1 MDESTRK
8 EILQRVDRRKGI
20 TPIVLLSLGVLLII
34 SPLGIVQGLMGAET
48 WQGLTRFFLG
58 VLFVYL
64 AGLVMERQHQTDLMR
79 KLLESNEALM
89 SQLLG
94 PDYKKKRG
102 VELLISMLST
112 TDNAEARE
120 RIREQLQRVSG
131 QDFPAEFDPWD
142 RWWQENKEQ
151 VKFAPE
157 GDGRA

>member
-8 EILQRVDRRKGI
+8 EILQRVDRRKSI
-20 TPIVLLSLGVLLII
+20 TPLVLLSLGVLLMV
-34 SPLGIVQGLMGAET
+34 SPLGIVQGLMGEAT

-64 AGLVMERQHQTDLMR
+64 GGLVMERQHQTDLMR

-89 SQLLG
+89 HQLLG

-112 TDNAEARE
+112 TDHDEARE
-120 RIREQLQRVSG
+120 RIREQLQRISG
-131 QDFPAEFDPWD
+131 EDFPAEFDPWD
-142 RWWQENKEQ
+142 RWWKANKDQ
-151 VKFAPE
+151 LRFAPE
-157 GDGRA
+157 KGGGS

>member
-20 TPIVLLSLGVLLII
+20 TPIVLLSLGVLLIL

-112 TDNAEARE
+112 TDNVEARE

-131 QDFPAEFDPWD
+131 EDFPAEFDPWD
-142 RWWQENKEQ
+142 RWWQKNKEQ
-151 VKFAPE
+151 LSFTKE

>member
-112 TDNAEARE
+112 TDNVEARE
-120 RIREQLQRVSG
+120 RIRGQLQRVSG

-142 RWWQENKEQ
+142 RWWQENKEK
-151 VKFAPE
+151 VSFAPE